1 MLGKLRF
8 RWTGPFWSTRKFR
21 RSYQLSTLAG
31 KVLDKWVNGFRLKPY
46 QGPMPKNPFK
56 KPKTG
61 MKGITKEPAPT
72 TELVPSG
79 MKDKESSM
87 KKKNDMIRY
96 DEQSLRKGMASTI

>member
-1 MLGKLRF
+1 MQGKLWF
-8 RWTGPFWSTRKFR
+8 RWIGSYWITREFKG
-21 RSYQLSTLAG
+21 SYQLGTLANE
-31 KVLDKWVNGFRLKPY
+31 VLAKWVNGFRLKPY

-61 MKGITKEPAPT
+61 MKGITGEPAST